1 MSIIIKIYQSKLV
14 SEILAAPGFSEVK
27 DGINNMFSSLKK
39 HNVGDDQVFKLV
51 EHTLKELKILN
62 QSKLSYDQ
70 HANIITAKVHLQ
82 QLQLQMMNV
91 IN

>member
-1 MSIIIKIYQSKLV
+1 MAIIIKIYQSKLI
-14 SEILAAPGFSEVK
+14 SEVLAAPGFPEVK
-27 DGINNMFSSLKK
+27 DGINNTFSSLKK
-39 HNVGDDQVFKLV
+39 HNVGDDQILKLV